1 MEPNQQAAALLDL
14 DEKWLQGFDVTDPFS
29 GLALAGCLSM
39 KPDHRYGALA
49 LLTVDGKAA
58 PQKVLA
64 TPKLH
69 YPFGKTGEFHF
80 PPIKHIDIYEKLD
93 GTNVLAY
100 RFMDADGAEHVTYK
114 LRLHPV
120 LRNGRWGNFLD
131 MWRELLERHP
141 AIAGLPARND
151 CAISFEMY
159 GSRNAHLILY
169 EEPLDCA
176 VLFGVDNE
184 ARCRPPTELDLQ
196 NVPTPKLY
204 GRLEA
209 DDDPVAAFARIREDI
224 EADIKPTDD
233 DKLIGSEGAVWHI
246 RTAAGEHVLFK
257 CKPESV
263 EAIHWKGGLNKEAVR
278 ATCWN
283 LLETQDAIDFP
294 ALERLLLEEYQAD
307 DIERFREHIDQ
318 CITEVQADL
327 DFRNRVLDAYAAT
340 GKKLADDKADVMRA
354 ISSQF
359 EKREMKKVFNVLKH
373 AGVE

>member
-1 MEPNQQAAALLDL
+1 MDAIEQAAELLDL
-14 DEKWLQGFDVTDPFS
+14 DAKWLQEFDVTDPFS
-29 GLALAGCLSM
+29 GLAMTGCLSM

-49 LLTVDGKAA
+49 LLTVDGEEV
-58 PQKVLA
+58 PQRILA

-100 RFMDADGAEHVTYK
+100 RFKDATGAEHVTYK

-141 AIAGLPARND
+141 AIAELPARND

-159 GSRNAHLILY
+159 GARNAHLILY
-169 EEPLDCA
+169 ENALDCA
-176 VLFGVDNE
+176 VLFGIDAE
-184 ARCRPPTELDLQ
+184 GRCRPPGDLDLQ
-196 NVPTPKLY
+196 EVPVPKLY
-204 GRLEA
+204 GRLNA
-209 DDDPVAAFARIREDI
+209 DDDPVAAFARIREEI
-224 EADIKPTDD
+224 EADIRPTDD
-233 DKLIGSEGAVWHI
+233 DKLTGSEGAVWHI
-246 RTAAGEHVLFK
+246 LTTAGKQVLFK

-263 EAIHWKGGLNKEAVR
+263 EAIHWKGGLNKEGVR

-283 LLETQDAIDFP
+283 LLETQDELEYA

-307 DIERFREHIDQ
+307 DIERFKENIDQ
-318 CITEVQADL
+318 CLAEVQADL
-327 DFRNRVLDAYAAT
+327 DFRNRVLEAYEAT
-340 GKKLADDKADVMRA
+340 GLKLADDKPAVMRA
-354 ISSQF
+354 MSGQF
-359 EKREMKKVFNVLKH
+359 QKAEMKKVFNVLKH
-373 AGVE
+373 SGAQ